1 MSPFDVMFWALA
13 GVVTVGAVALA
24 VVIVAGVVHAFIPKK
39 PKPPRSTPIMRG
51 GDDG

>member
-13 GVVTVGAVALA
+13 GVVVVGAVALA
-24 VVIVAGVVHAFIPKK
+24 VVIVAGVIQAFTRKK
-39 PKPPRSTPIMRG
+39 PKPNSTQIMRG